1 MPLRTVREA
10 TFDVLRQTGLMRVLG
25 EALPSLAGRLDQAG
39 TYRFSSDKG
48 TVRGSLRVS

>member
-25 EALPSLAGRLDQAG
+25 EALPSLADRQDPLRLEIVVAPDETFAP
-39 TYRFSSDKG
+39 
-48 TVRGSLRVS
+48 